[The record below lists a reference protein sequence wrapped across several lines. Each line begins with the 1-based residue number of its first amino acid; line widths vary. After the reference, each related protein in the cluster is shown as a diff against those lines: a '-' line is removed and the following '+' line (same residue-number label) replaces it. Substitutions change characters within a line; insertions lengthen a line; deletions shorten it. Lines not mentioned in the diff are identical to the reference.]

1 MLKLLTLFLISS
13 TYVFSQNIDGY
24 LIDAIRYSSDNKVVN
39 TRSAGLGFSYL
50 GIVNDQ
56 ASIQYNPAGL
66 TLNPKSELSFG
77 MNQNMS
83 SIDADYYDSFV
94 SNKLSTT
101 NITNIGIS
109 SPIETYYNS
118 NEKYYLG
125 ISYTNSLNFNRTIEV
140 NSFNPNNSYTNF
152 ESKAFR
158 NWTER
163 TKISSNG
170 STFVNDSLYQEYKL
184 NESGNMHNISVA
196 LATEFGEG
204 LSFGGT
210 MNIAFGSFEYVRFLD
225 ETDINSKYQDTS
237 STPPF
242 ADFNKLYHTL
252 EYNQSF
258 TSINFNLGMIY
269 NPSDNIRLSL
279 NVVTP
284 ANMRVEEYFYEEAEV
299 EYDNKDVLKYSNIGD
314 DVTTVYHVA
323 LPWSLSVGG
332 SYNLTDLTL
341 STAFQLKDY
350 GSINYL
356 DSGSEYLYDLNGTI
370 NSVLGVSYKGSL
382 GAEYDIPYTIFQVR
396 GGVTFTTSPLVNNND
411 VVLDYSTGFSAF
423 IIEQLRVDFFMQY
436 TEYNNNLFI
445 YDTQNIALTNQNLRI
460 GLGLTYRY

>member
-1 MLKLLTLFLISS
+1 MFRFLVLFLFSS

-24 LIDAIRYSSDNKVVN
+24 LIDALRYSSDNKVVN

-56 ASIQYNPAGL
+56 AAIQYNPAGL
-66 TLNPKSELSFG
+66 TLNPKSEISIG
-77 MNQNMS
+77 VNQNMS
-83 SIDADYYDSFV
+83 SIDAGYYNSFS

-125 ISYTNSLNFNRTIEV
+125 ISYTNSLNFHRNIEV
-140 NSFNPNNSYTNF
+140 NAFNPNNSYTNF
-152 ESKAFR
+152 ESNAFR
-158 NWTER
+158 NWTEK

-170 STFVNDSLYQEYKL
+170 LTYINDSLNQEYKL
-184 NESGNMHNISVA
+184 SESGNMHNISVA
-196 LATEFGEG
+196 LATEFGDE

-210 MNIAFGSFEYVRFLD
+210 MNIVFGNFEYVRFLD
-225 ETDINSKYQDTS
+225 ETDIKSIYQDTS
-237 STPPF
+237 STPPYS
-242 ADFNKLYHTL
+242 DFNRLYHTL

-269 NPSDNIRLSL
+269 SPTDDIRLSL
-279 NVVTP
+279 NVLTP
-284 ANMRVEEYFYEEAEV
+284 ANMRVEEYFYEEAEI
-299 EYDNKDVLKYSNIGD
+299 EYDNEDVLKYSNIGD

-323 LPWSLSVGG
+323 LPWSLSVAG

-341 STAFQLKDY
+341 SSAFQLKDY
-350 GSINYL
+350 GFINYF
-356 DSGSEYLYDLNGTI
+356 DTGSEYLFNLNSNI
-370 NSVLGVSYKGSL
+370 NTVLGVSYKGSF

-396 GGVTFTTSPLVNNND
+396 GGVTFTTSPLVNTKE
-411 VVLDYSTGFSAF
+411 VVFDYNTGFSAI
-423 IIEQLRVDFFMQY
+423 IIEQLRIDFFLQY
-436 TEYNNNLFI
+436 SEYNNNLYI
-445 YDTQNIALTNQNLRI
+445 YDTQNIALANQNLRI